1 MGMTALSVV
10 IITFNEERNIARCIN
25 SVKDIADE
33 IVVVDSYSTDNT
45 KNICSNFDV
54 IFIQRKWEGF
64 SAAKNFA
71 NSMSKNDWILSLDA
85 DEVLSDQLRETIK
98 NLKFKNEFSYCSFN
112 RLTNYCGSW
121 IRHSN
126 WYPDKKLRLFNR
138 KNSEWSGLI
147 HEELSVPVNIIIKHF
162 KIGRAHV

>member
-71 NSMSKNDWILSLDA
+71 NSMSKND
-85 DEVLSDQLRETIK
+85 
-98 NLKFKNEFSYCSFN
+98 
-112 RLTNYCGSW
+112 
-121 IRHSN
+121 
-126 WYPDKKLRLFNR
+126 
-138 KNSEWSGLI
+138 
-147 HEELSVPVNIIIKHF
+147 
-162 KIGRAHV
+162 